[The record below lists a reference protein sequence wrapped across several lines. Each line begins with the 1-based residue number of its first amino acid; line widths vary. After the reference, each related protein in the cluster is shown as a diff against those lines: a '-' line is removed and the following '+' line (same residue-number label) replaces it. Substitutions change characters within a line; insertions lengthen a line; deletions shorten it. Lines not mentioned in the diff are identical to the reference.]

1 MEGYVVLTGVL
12 LKLIKCSH
20 NELKALKEPPR
31 IVPVYTK
38 DECAPADIS
47 KIQFDSS
54 ETLVEKFLLSQYDRV
69 LLFWGTLCNRAS
81 LYDQGL

>member
-47 KIQFDSS
+47 KFNLIP
-54 ETLVEKFLLSQYDRV
+54 LKH
-69 LLFWGTLCNRAS
+69 
-81 LYDQGL
+81 

>member
-31 IVPVYTK
+31 IVPAYTK
-38 DECAPADIS
+38 DDCVSET
-47 KIQFDSS
+47 QFDSS
-54 ETLVEKFLLSQYDRV
+54 ETLDESFLLS
-69 LLFWGTLCNRAS
+69 
-81 LYDQGL
+81 